1 MEPDRKIKFWK
12 DHRIINEHGLV
23 VCEERE
29 RLFENAECAF
39 LLEDLLRV
47 YQQEQGVPLHYMHYL
62 VNKSSEE
69 N

>member
-47 YQQEQGVPLHYMHYL
+47 YQQ
-62 VNKSSEE
+62 
-69 N
+69 